1 MAARITWTLYG
12 FKMAKNP
19 YQSPNGMPDQIGE
32 SEHRSFRL
40 TPSSNATDDSLVVGS
55 ARSAVKFAL
64 VLQVPLL
71 CLAALIL
78 DGGLIFRRF
87 VIASIAFWILVLII
101 RIRRGSEIPDSDIL
115 LIKWGY
121 LPILLITCIF
131 WLAGSVLM
139 P

>member
-1 MAARITWTLYG
+1 
-12 FKMAKNP
+12 
-19 YQSPNGMPDQIGE
+19 MPDQIGE
-32 SEHRSFRL
+32 SEQRSFRL

-121 LPILLITCIF
+121 LPILLIICIF